1 MNRTLNILIKA
12 TLILMG
18 GVIIVAL
25 FWLAYLGVTLLL
37 ETTLFQD
44 NPQELPQD
52 TLRNISAL
60 LAVILILILLKTK
73 LHETIKGMLL
83 LAGIAVLIMALV
95 LRFYLIMWLAVILV
109 VSVSG
114 AIIWIFIRKHKSWIY
129 YYALG
134 IGVIVGLLYAWPR

>member
-12 TLILMG
+12 ILILMG
-18 GVIIVAL
+18 GVMIVAL

-52 TLRNISAL
+52 TLRYISAL
-60 LAVILILILLKTK
+60 LAVILILILLRTK

-83 LAGIAVLIMALV
+83 LAGIAVFIMALV
-95 LRFYLIMWLAVILV
+95 LRFYQIMWLAVILV
-109 VSVSG
+109 VLVSG
-114 AIIWIFIRKHKSWIY
+114 AIIWIFIRKQKSWIY

-134 IGVIVGLLYAWPR
+134 IGVIIGLLYAWPR